1 MDLETASAIESLR
14 NDLDR
19 TATDLAD
26 RVLAM
31 ETGLG
36 RQLATTED
44 TLRAEIRQVREEVTR
59 DLRVEMRQIREE
71 VTRDLRAEMRQMRE
85 EVTGDLRTEMRQMRE
100 EVTRNAAVL
109 TESVR
114 DDVRIVA
121 DCLAAV
127 SAQLVAV
134 SAKIDALKH

>member
-19 TATDLAD
+19 STTDLAD
-26 RVLAM
+26 RILAV
-31 ETGLG
+31 ETSLG
-36 RQLATTED
+36 RKLATTD
-44 TLRAEIRQVREEVTR
+44 YALRAEIRQV
-59 DLRVEMRQIREE
+59 REE

-85 EVTGDLRTEMRQMRE
+85 EVTRDLQAEMRQIRDEVTRDLRAEMGQVRD

-114 DDVRIVA
+114 GDVGTVA
-121 DCLAAV
+121 DGLATV

-134 SAKIDALKH
+134 GAKIDALNR